1 MVLSG
6 MILKSE
12 LIVASDDVDAFIKLD
27 TQRVHEFY
35 DASSQEDEFSPLC
48 AISRD
53 FTNIIKIPLT
63 CPFLVSSAQTPHS
76 LRATHEFSEDL
87 VSPSFLLTSKETLLK
102 NKKSNIAATKMMQL
116 IFIEHD
122 QDNDTTTNSQQG
134 SQCTDKSI
142 TMTKDCIANKG
153 TRRINMRL
161 FCDAGDYEN

>member
-1 MVLSG
+1 MKFIFTSNFGSENNDAPGVIVDTKRVFLLTEMIIKSESIVAYYSRRLLKLNGWITNSLKMVLSG

-76 LRATHEFSEDL
+76 LRATHESSEDS
-87 VSPSFLLTSKETLLK
+87 VSQSVLLTSKVTFP
-102 NKKSNIAATKMMQL
+102 KK
-116 IFIEHD
+116 
-122 QDNDTTTNSQQG
+122 
-134 SQCTDKSI
+134 
-142 TMTKDCIANKG
+142 
-153 TRRINMRL
+153 
-161 FCDAGDYEN
+161 